1 MILQNK
7 HHEDKKICIIH
18 VSIFDIFKIV
28 DDKFDCKNVH

>member
-1 MILQNK
+1 MKI
-7 HHEDKKICIIH
+7 KKICIIH

>member
-1 MILQNK
+1 MISQNK

-28 DDKFDCKNVH
+28 DKFDCKNVH